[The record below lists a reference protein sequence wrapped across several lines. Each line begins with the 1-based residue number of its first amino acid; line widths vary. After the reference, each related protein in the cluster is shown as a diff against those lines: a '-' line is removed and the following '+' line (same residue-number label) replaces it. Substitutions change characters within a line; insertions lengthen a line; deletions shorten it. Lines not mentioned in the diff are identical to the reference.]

1 MTSKY
6 TPPQKRRSI
15 HLRISLMTLVG
26 ALALVTAW
34 WEYSG
39 MYGMFRE
46 PRGEPIGSF
55 VSPDGQWRLRSFG
68 YDDLAGATGHTE
80 MWAEVRATGTT
91 KWRPIYLGEPA
102 DVSWR
107 GPNTVVFA
115 GVTSSERHPVD
126 VRTGDFGVT
135 PHSAFEKA
143 LAWLVIIGA
152 PVVVIA
158 VGSAVILAGSRAI
171 SRGRARRM
179 GHAQA
184 NP

>member
-1 MTSKY
+1 MTSNY
-6 TPPQKRRSI
+6 TPPQTRRLI
-15 HLRISLMTLVG
+15 RVQIALMTVVVVL
-26 ALALVTAW
+26 ALATAW
-34 WEYSG
+34 WVYSG
-39 MYGMFRE
+39 VYGMFRE
-46 PRGEPIGSF
+46 PRGEPIDSS
-55 VSPDGQWRLRSFG
+55 VSPGGQWRLRTFG

-107 GPNTVVFA
+107 GPNTVVFV
-115 GVTSSERHPVD
+115 GITSFERHPVD
-126 VRTGDFGVT
+126 VRTGDFGIT
-135 PHSAFEKA
+135 PHSAFERA
-143 LAWLVIIGA
+143 LAWLVIMGA

-158 VGSAVILAGSRAI
+158 VGSAASLVGSRAI
-171 SRGRARRM
+171 SRGRAKRM